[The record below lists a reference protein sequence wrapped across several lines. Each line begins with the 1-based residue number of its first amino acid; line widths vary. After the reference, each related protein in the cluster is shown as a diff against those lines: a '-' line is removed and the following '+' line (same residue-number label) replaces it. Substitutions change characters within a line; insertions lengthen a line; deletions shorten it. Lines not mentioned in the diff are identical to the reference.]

1 MKKSAPSPALLSSV
15 KRTTESSVVTR
26 FSIDRKVRKK
36 AGKLVIGNPVKRVLR
51 AVDMKKL
58 ETEIQDSPTINA
70 SKIVDI
76 HNRII
81 AGEYKID
88 AKRLAE
94 KVIELESIL
103 DSH

>member
-1 MKKSAPSPALLSSV
+1 MKKSAPNSTRPSTV

-26 FSIDRKVRKK
+26 FSIVRKTK
-36 AGKLVIGNPVKRVLR
+36 KQVSKPAVNRPAERVLR
-51 AVDMKKL
+51 SIDMGKL
-58 ETEIQDSPTINA
+58 EAEIHESPTINA

-76 HNRII
+76 HRRII

-88 AKRLAE
+88 TKRLAE

-103 DSH
+103 DSY

>member
-1 MKKSAPSPALLSSV
+1 MKKSTPNSTLSSAV

-26 FSIDRKVRKK
+26 FSVDRRVRKQLGK
-36 AGKLVIGNPVKRVLR
+36 A
-51 AVDMKKL
+51 AVDRP
-58 ETEIQDSPTINA
+58 TERPLIAIDMGEVNSQIQDSPTINA

-76 HNRII
+76 HSRII

>member
-1 MKKSAPSPALLSSV
+1 MKKSAPSPARLSSV

-26 FSIDRKVRKK
+26 FPIERKARKK
-36 AGKLVIGNPVKRVLR
+36 VSKLVIGSPVKRVLR
-51 AVDMKKL
+51 TVDMKKL
-58 ETEIQDSPTINA
+58 EAEIHESPTINA
-70 SKIVDI
+70 SRIVDI
-76 HNRII
+76 HNRIV

-94 KVIELESIL
+94 RVIELESIL